1 MVPVEFGSSWF
12 LAPWLVLSLALR
24 WHSPP
29 VDGGQRRSITDT
41 DEQAHRHRN
50 VRIFSAQCICNW
62 DRAAQFTFLLRPS
75 QKGARR
81 SFFSRQIPC
90 SDLVLRTATGSLPRR
105 CPSSFPGSTSQ
116 RPVAQCRFTREGDGH
131 GYGEGHGT
139 RRQASQ
145 GHDSRPK
152 RSDGRTVRGALACA
166 PRRRRVPGLQAALRT
181 RGGGR
186 STRPPPPVGRA
197 ARLTLATRRQRSPLP
212 RVRRGAALEAS
223 DRPWAGHDV
232 GRAPA
237 VPLSDVAHGL
247 GERAQDPR
255 LRASSDGSSDG
266 RSSTHH
272 PASNGGVPR
281 HHRLPSRA

>member
-1 MVPVEFGSSWF
+1 M
-12 LAPWLVLSLALR
+12 
-24 WHSPP
+24 
-29 VDGGQRRSITDT
+29 RS
-41 DEQAHRHRN
+41 
-50 VRIFSAQCICNW
+50 
-62 DRAAQFTFLLRPS
+62 RPS
-75 QKGARR
+75 QYGARR

-90 SDLVLRTATGSLPRR
+90 PDLVLRTAMGSLPRR

-131 GYGEGHGT
+131 GCGKGHGT

-212 RVRRGAALEAS
+212 CVRSGAAPAALEAF
-223 DRPWAGHDV
+223 DRSWAGHDV

-237 VPLSDVAHGL
+237 VPLNDVAHGV
-247 GERAQDPR
+247 GERSQDPR
-255 LRASSDGSSDG
+255 IRASSDGSSDD
-266 RSSTHH
+266 RSSTRH
-272 PASNGGVPR
+272 PCGRSVNVAIGDQRMS
-281 HHRLPSRA
+281 RLMGAGSF